1 VIELS
6 KKETGKS
13 EATVT
18 VEPSSTTAATIT
30 AMPSL
35 SELNAALLNVNQKLK
50 IGFNL
55 THISYGV
62 FLVLM
67 SWLNFQQANSSFTLL
82 LVKLFPLVIFIPGFV
97 QKKYRTYSWLCF
109 AILPYFVWM
118 TPYVMG
124 RGNWSDWVM
133 TLLTVIIFIAA
144 MMTSRWMQQQSY
156 LGWQISNT
164 PENTSNSL

>member
-1 VIELS
+1 VIELE
-6 KKETGKS
+6 KETRDTTLVT
-13 EATVT
+13 AT
-18 VEPSSTTAATIT
+18 EIQTTPE
-30 AMPSL
+30 MPSL
-35 SELNAALLNVNQKLK
+35 ADLQAALAQVNKKLN
-50 IGFNL
+50 IGFTL
-55 THISYGV
+55 THGSYGV

-82 LVKLFPLVIFIPGFV
+82 LVKLFPLVIFIPGFI

-133 TLLTVIIFIAA
+133 VLLSVIIFIGA

-164 PENTSNSL
+164 PTQPIAN

>member
-1 VIELS
+1 MIELS
-6 KKETGKS
+6 KKETANT
-13 EATVT
+13 EATA
-18 VEPSSTTAATIT
+18 TAETKTSAT
-30 AMPSL
+30 MPSIE
-35 SELNAALLNVNQKLK
+35 ELNTALIKVNQKLN

-67 SWLNFQQANSSFTLL
+67 SWLNFQQVDSSFTLL
-82 LVKLFPLVIFIPGFV
+82 LVKLFPLIIFIPGFI

-118 TPYVMG
+118 TPYLMG
-124 RGNWSDWVM
+124 RGNWSDWAM
-133 TLLTVIIFIAA
+133 TLLTVVIFIAA

-164 PENTSNSL
+164 PENTSNSI

>member
-1 VIELS
+1 MIELS
-6 KKETGKS
+6 KKETANT
-13 EATVT
+13 EVTATDET
-18 VEPSSTTAATIT
+18 KTAAT
-30 AMPSL
+30 MPSIE
-35 SELNAALLNVNQKLK
+35 ELNTALIKVNQKLN

-67 SWLNFQQANSSFTLL
+67 SWLNFQQVDSSFTLL
-82 LVKLFPLVIFIPGFV
+82 LVKLFPLIIFIPGFI

-118 TPYVMG
+118 TPYLMG
-124 RGNWSDWVM
+124 RGNWSDWAM
-133 TLLTVIIFIAA
+133 TLLTVVIFIAA

-164 PENTSNSL
+164 PENTSTSI

>member
-1 VIELS
+1 M
-6 KKETGKS
+6 KK
-13 EATVT
+13 
-18 VEPSSTTAATIT
+18 TTDV
-30 AMPSL
+30 AMPSIE
-35 SELNAALLNVNQKLK
+35 ELNAALIKVNHKLK

-67 SWLNFQQANSSFTLL
+67 SWLNFQHADSKFTLL
-82 LVKLFPLVIFIPGFV
+82 LVKLVPLLIFIPGFI

-109 AILPYFVWM
+109 AILPYFVWI
-118 TPYVMG
+118 TPYLVG
-124 RGNWSDWVM
+124 RGDWSDWVM
-133 TLLTVIIFIAA
+133 TLLTLVIFVSA

-164 PENTSNSL
+164 PENTSNSN